1 MATHN
6 SISLFTNLFCKPK
19 MAVKLRT
26 QRLVQT
32 EVKIPS
38 MYLKSLG
45 LLQYRMINE
54 NSKSESA
61 CKNGSEKNLYPMR
74 HYAFG
79 RSYNHAIR
87 IVSDFES
94 RYFVAIMQCAILPRL
109 NTTIKAVKGHL
120 RDSIQ
125 TLNGKLS
132 NHSDKR
138 MLSTSLH
145 SQDIVRTPREKSR
158 ES

>member
-1 MATHN
+1 MDLSVGHLNGILARVGGNLNNNFQKSQMPGGLPGGGACWSFDLSDTLHVKLATVHGKKAKVKRNQYEKATVYLNMLRSAHLTRCTLSRGEFQFKIPKMATHN

-45 LLQYRMINE
+45 FLSYRMINE

-61 CKNGSEKNLYPMR
+61 C
-74 HYAFG
+74 
-79 RSYNHAIR
+79 
-87 IVSDFES
+87 
-94 RYFVAIMQCAILPRL
+94 
-109 NTTIKAVKGHL
+109 
-120 RDSIQ
+120 
-125 TLNGKLS
+125 
-132 NHSDKR
+132 
-138 MLSTSLH
+138 
-145 SQDIVRTPREKSR
+145 
-158 ES
+158 